1 MKKLLLSF
9 ILLGALQAQE
19 AKKDFSLIISGGI
32 SLGAYEAGYN
42 WALLKYMGHIKHNTK
57 NSDVDLKSIA

>member
-1 MKKLLLSF
+1 MKKLLLSL
-9 ILLGALQAQE
+9 ILMASLQAQE

-57 NSDVDLKSIA
+57 NPK